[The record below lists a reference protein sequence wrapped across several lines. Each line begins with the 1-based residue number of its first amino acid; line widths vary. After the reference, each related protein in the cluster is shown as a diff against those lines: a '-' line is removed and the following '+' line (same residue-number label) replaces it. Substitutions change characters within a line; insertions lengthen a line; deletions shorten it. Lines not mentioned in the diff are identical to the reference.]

1 MNKYYQRAVP
11 GKNKTIKLVFNDPKV
26 KDYYENFAIQ
36 FADEL
41 FGAVEA
47 GVVDGENSEKVL
59 LHSLEYWGLP
69 KHQVYSLCG
78 LLPYFVVEE
87 RTLFFDLDKLKEWL
101 TIPHFQINVPNCLKD
116 GKRLTGVI
124 VGILLLVGMVTYG
137 VLHFMG
143 KKTGAEEMS
152 LDNIIPA
159 QESVQTNTT
168 EPSSRFKDLVVSSNS
183 DPVVTTIAV
192 PTTDSEQ
199 TIVEQNNGAFGISEV
214 SDPVITSSASESA
227 SDATASANCDA
238 MMTSSAMAIQ
248 QVRQLIINDDEA
260 KLKSLFKN
268 GRLLIEVGGFCSDYI
283 SEDCANLIQSGKIRL
298 IYDKDSSEKLLR
310 KIIITN

>member
-1 MNKYYQRAVP
+1 M
-11 GKNKTIKLVFNDPKV
+11 
-26 KDYYENFAIQ
+26 
-36 FADEL
+36 
-41 FGAVEA
+41 
-47 GVVDGENSEKVL
+47 S
-59 LHSLEYWGLP
+59 
-69 KHQVYSLCG
+69 
-78 LLPYFVVEE
+78 
-87 RTLFFDLDKLKEWL
+87 
-101 TIPHFQINVPNCLKD
+101 VPNCLKD

>member
-11 GKNKTIKLVFNDPKV
+11 GKNKTIKLVFNDSKV
-26 KDYYENFAIQ
+26 KDYYENFAIR

-47 GVVDGENSEKVL
+47 GVVDGENSETVL

-78 LLPYFVVEE
+78 LLPYFVVED
-87 RTLFFDLDKLKEWL
+87 RNLFFDLGKLKEWL
-101 TIPHFQINVPNCLKD
+101 TIPHFRMSVPNCLKD

-152 LDNIIPA
+152 QNIPA
-159 QESVQTNTT
+159 QEFVQTNTT
-168 EPSSRFKDLVVSSNS
+168 EPASRFKDLVVSSNS

-227 SDATASANCDA
+227 SDATASANCDT

-248 QVRQLIINDDEA
+248 QVRQLIINDNEA

>member
-11 GKNKTIKLVFNDPKV
+11 GKNKTIKLVFNDSKV
-26 KDYYENFAIQ
+26 KDYYENFAIR

-47 GVVDGENSEKVL
+47 GVVDGENSETVL

-78 LLPYFVVEE
+78 LLPYFVVED
-87 RTLFFDLDKLKEWL
+87 RNLFFDLGKLKEWL
-101 TIPHFQINVPNCLKD
+101 TIPHFRMSVPNCLKD

-152 LDNIIPA
+152 QNIPA

-168 EPSSRFKDLVVSSNS
+168 DPASRFKDLVVSSNS

-298 IYDKDSSEKLLR
+298 IYDKDSSEKFLR

>member
-11 GKNKTIKLVFNDPKV
+11 GKNKTIKLVFNDSKV
-26 KDYYENFAIQ
+26 KDYYENFAIR

-47 GVVDGENSEKVL
+47 GVVDGENSETVL

-78 LLPYFVVEE
+78 LLPYFVVED
-87 RTLFFDLDKLKEWL
+87 RNLFFDLGKLNEWL
-101 TIPHFQINVPNCLKD
+101 TIPHFRMNVPNCLKD
-116 GKRLTGVI
+116 GKRHSGII

-137 VLHFMG
+137 VLYFMG

-152 LDNIIPA
+152 QNIPA
-159 QESVQTNTT
+159 QEFVQTNTT
-168 EPSSRFKDLVVSSNS
+168 EPASRFKDLVVSSNS

-199 TIVEQNNGAFGISEV
+199 TIVEQKNGAFRISEV